1 MPNPTKS
8 SASSIVKK
16 LTKQGNSKFVG
27 PRSLNSLNAA
37 EEAKINKDTHDVVLA
52 VDDSEVRA
60 FNREA
65 RKSRVRTQSSLDSLS
80 SLMQL
85 IKKLPNEKQK
95 SIIEKLKAARKKQG
109 GSPEQYGNT
118 EDLPF

>member
-8 SASSIVKK
+8 SASSIVKNLAK
-16 LTKQGNSKFVG
+16 EGNSKFVG
-27 PRSLNSLNAA
+27 PRRLNSLNAA
-37 EEAKINKDTHDVVLA
+37 EEAKINRATNDVLLA

-80 SLMQL
+80 SLMRL
-85 IKKLPNEKQK
+85 IKKLPDKSQK
-95 SIIEKLKAARKKQG
+95 SIIEQLKAARKKPG
-109 GSPEQYGNT
+109 GSPDAAFEDL
-118 EDLPF
+118 DLPF